1 MSADYQIPEENKD
14 VWKQFG
20 AETEAGRALRR
31 LYSSSAPTIK
41 YPKVKTAL
49 RPAPE
54 PLPRRPGG
62 TSGPAGAN
70 VRVPHFGPKRPE
82 PRAAVLDVMRRKSE
96 AAIREDTNEYDEY
109 VHPPRA
115 GVDRGAMREGLA
127 DNFEYAKGRALPKA
141 GMPVYVERDFSAPKP
156 RAAPARTV
164 ADDDA
169 DLAAE
174 LVEEV
179 QALQNR
185 EEALADEITTQ
196 VLPRDVRKAQDLVQK
211 QQHELRTLRNTKA
224 SKLKDLELVVSYNQ
238 EE

>member
-1 MSADYQIPEENKD
+1 MSADYEIPEENKD

-41 YPKVKTAL
+41 YPKVKTAQ

-82 PRAAVLDVMRRKSE
+82 PRAAVFYIDKRKSE
-96 AAIREDTNEYDEY
+96 AAIRADTNEYDAY

-115 GVDRGAMREGLA
+115 GVDRKALREDLA

-141 GMPVYVERDFSAPKP
+141 GMPVHVGRPEPAPPRAPSAP
-156 RAAPARTV
+156 V
-164 ADDDA
+164 DEHA

-174 LVEEV
+174 ICEEV
-179 QALQNR
+179 RALQDR
-185 EEALADEITTQ
+185 EHALADEIETQ
-196 VLPRDVRKAQDLVQK
+196 VLPRDARKAQDQLQK
-211 QQHELRTLRNTKA
+211 QKMELLTLRNTKA
-224 SKLKDLELVVSYNQ
+224 SKLKDLELVVSMEQ
-238 EE
+238 